1 MIYILGY
8 DDNPDGEAYLTE
20 QTSSDYEE
28 DLVYDC
34 AEMLKTHDHVLI
46 ISSNTIKGNNLHI
59 QKFTTMKPYSL
70 ELIAGA
76 KVNVNKL

>member
-20 QTSSDYEE
+20 QTACEYEE
-28 DLVYDC
+28 DLVYAC
-34 AEMLKTHDHVLI
+34 TEMLKAHDHVLI
-46 ISSNTIKGNNLHI
+46 ISQSTIKENNLHM
-59 QKFTTMKPYSL
+59 QKFTTMQPYSL

>member
-20 QTSSDYEE
+20 QTACEYEE

-34 AEMLKTHDHVLI
+34 TEMLKTHDHVLI
-46 ISSNTIKGNNLHI
+46 ISQSIIKENNLHME
-59 QKFTTMKPYSL
+59 KFTTMQPYSL
-70 ELIAGA
+70 ELIAGT